1 MTDMTALQKN
11 DLKSFINQKDATGV
25 FKKEGIEGEARR
37 KEKKGKK
44 KKKEERRDLC
54 ALQKS
59 QVTTASGESQQR
71 QHWAKFLVNQGCV
84 AQ

>member
-1 MTDMTALQKN
+1 MTALQKN

-44 KKKEERRDLC
+44 KKKRGEKRPLCTAKISGYHCIRRKPATP
-54 ALQKS
+54 ALS
-59 QVTTASGESQQR
+59 
-71 QHWAKFLVNQGCV
+71 
-84 AQ
+84 

>member
-1 MTDMTALQKN
+1 MTALQKN

-44 KKKEERRDLC
+44 KKKRREETSVHCKNLRLP
-54 ALQKS
+54 LHQEK
-59 QVTTASGESQQR
+59 ASNASTELS
-71 QHWAKFLVNQGCV
+71 F
-84 AQ
+84 